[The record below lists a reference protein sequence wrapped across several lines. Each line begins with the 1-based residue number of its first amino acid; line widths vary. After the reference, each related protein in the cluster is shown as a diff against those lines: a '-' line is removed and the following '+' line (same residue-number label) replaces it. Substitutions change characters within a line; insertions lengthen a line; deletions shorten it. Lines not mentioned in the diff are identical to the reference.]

1 METIFDNW
9 KQSRKGNMNAVEMV
23 RHLYE
28 VFKLNTKE
36 KQACDMFHLNPDV
49 KTAIKALM
57 ITPKAWIFI
66 GPSLHSA
73 SKREKNTIIG
83 CLRLLIEVGELSR
96 WYMRKLV
103 EHDNL
108 AGLTTQLAASEESV
122 RLRSFIREY
131 EMEKAL
137 KMTKG

>member
-1 METIFDNW
+1 MQTIFDLW
-9 KQSRKGNMNAVEMV
+9 KPSPNDNMSTVEYV
-23 RHLYE
+23 RFLYE
-28 VFKLNTKE
+28 VYNLNTKE

-73 SKREKNTIIG
+73 TKREKNTIIG

-103 EHDNL
+103 EHDYL
-108 AGLTTQLAASEESV
+108 ANLTTQLSASEESV

-137 KMTKG
+137 KRTKD